1 MKRLIIIDDRGHEK
15 LVESFLGKLSN
26 CVAFDS
32 SKRGTTI
39 DMTGFLPGLP
49 DENTGDKI
57 HIEDESHV
65 YRLDTEDVILVETF
79 DNTCRIKLRNGETI
93 TVKMTLPEIESTLS
107 DRYFLKVNPRQ
118 VINLLHLS
126 EISFIRHPE
135 AVLSDGTRVPFSG
148 DAAAMLAEYFKNHS
162 Q

>member
-1 MKRLIIIDDRGHEK
+1 MKRLIIIDDCGHEK

-32 SKRGTTI
+32 SKRGASI
-39 DMTGFLPGLP
+39 DMTTFLPGLP
-49 DENTGDKI
+49 DENTSDKI
-57 HIEDESHV
+57 HIEDENHV
-65 YRLDTEDVILVETF
+65 YRLRIEDVILLETTK
-79 DNTCRIKLRNGETI
+79 DGCLLKLKGGDTI
-93 TVKMTLPEIESTLS
+93 TVKTSFQKIKSTLPE
-107 DRYFLKVNPRQ
+107 RYFLKVNPRQ

-148 DAAAMLAEYFKNHS
+148 DAAAVFAEYFENHS